1 MRKLISPAGLK
12 ERGITANDSTIWRAE
27 RAGRF
32 PKRVYPTPGRKAWF
46 EDEIDQYLENL
57 RSARDGRPVDAT

>member
-1 MRKLISPAGLK
+1 MKKLIPPSGLK
-12 ERGITANDSTIWRAE
+12 EKGITGSDATIWRAE

-57 RSARDGRPVDAT
+57 RAARDEPAS

>member
-12 ERGITANDSTIWRAE
+12 EKGITAHGSTIWRAE

-57 RSARDGRPVDAT
+57 RTARDGRKPEAA